1 MGSRRINRIAEAI
14 NQSNRSAKELAQHLG
29 RTEATVLK
37 WCANTSQ
44 PRINTLARI
53 AEYLDV
59 DIRELVERTKG

>member
-1 MGSRRINRIAEAI
+1 MKSRRINRIAKALNET
-14 NQSNRSAKELAQHLG
+14 NRSAKELAKHLG

-59 DIRELVERTKG
+59 DIRSLVERTKD